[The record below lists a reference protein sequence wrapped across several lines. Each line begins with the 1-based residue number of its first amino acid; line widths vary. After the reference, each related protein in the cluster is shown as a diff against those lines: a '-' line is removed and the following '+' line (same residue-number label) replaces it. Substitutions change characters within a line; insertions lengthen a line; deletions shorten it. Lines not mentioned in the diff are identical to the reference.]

1 LADAEAADFRYDRVV
16 LKNPRFINFAGFI
29 ACAALIAYAL
39 FAQYE
44 LGYDACPL
52 CIFQRVGIIALGFMF
67 LIAGIHNP
75 RGWGRRVYAVLI
87 AVPALATIGVA
98 IDHLHV
104 QHLPE
109 GAVPSCGAPL
119 GVLIQFTPWLEL
131 IRKVLTGSGECHEV
145 NWRFLG
151 LAMPAW
157 VLICATVLGVVG
169 VVVNSK
175 RRSAQRGP
183 TPANS

>member
-1 LADAEAADFRYDRVV
+1 M

-29 ACAALIAYAL
+29 ACAALIGYAL

-44 LGYDACPL
+44 LGYDPCPL

-87 AVPALATIGVA
+87 AIPALATMGVA

-131 IRKVLTGSGECHEV
+131 IRKVLTGSGECHAAD
-145 NWRFLG
+145 WHFLG
-151 LAMPAW
+151 LTMPAW
-157 VLICATVLGVVG
+157 VLICATLLGAVG
-169 VVVNSK
+169 VIVNSK
-175 RRSAQRGP
+175 RWAVP
-183 TPANS
+183 HPAR

>member
-1 LADAEAADFRYDRVV
+1 MRAFANANAAQFQYDFPV
-16 LKNPRFINFAGFI
+16 LNNPRFINFAGFI

-39 FAQYE
+39 FSQYE
-44 LGYDACPL
+44 LGYDPCPL

-87 AVPALATIGVA
+87 AIPALATMGVA

-119 GVLIQFTPWLEL
+119 GVLIQFTPWLQL
-131 IRKVLTGSGECHEV
+131 IRKVLSGSGECHAAD
-145 NWRFLG
+145 WHFLG
-151 LAMPAW
+151 LTMPAW
-157 VLICATVLGVVG
+157 VLICATLLGVVG

-175 RRSAQRGP
+175 RRSAQR
-183 TPANS
+183 